1 MASDWDVYLSCCSE
15 HGEKDAGGVSSSR
28 GGGTWLLLAWGSRE
42 EALEHKTRS
51 RQLEVCRGGKQC
63 LTHPTGHEGYV

>member
-28 GGGTWLLLAWGSRE
+28 GGGAWLLLAWGSRE
-42 EALEHKTRS
+42 EALEHKAAGSVQR
-51 RQLEVCRGGKQC
+51 RKAQ
-63 LTHPTGHEGYV
+63 PN